1 MECPSDD
8 QETLR
13 VMNVAWRPKSVMRC
27 IGPPVVGCAQISVVG
42 PSVSNAASHL
52 PSGESTG
59 CIRSQLDKR
68 DPEMRANFCAGPF
81 SGLAT
86 NISMSDRPFSAGK
99 LSTKKSLPPASTAGF
114 CPCSRTNRLGPP
126 AGEAFSMRNP
136 FWLGGEKYSHRLS
149 GDQQAQPPPS
159 DTL

>member
-1 MECPSDD
+1 
-8 QETLR
+8 
-13 VMNVAWRPKSVMRC
+13 MRR
-27 IGPPVVGCAQISVVG
+27 IDPPAVGCTQISVVG
-42 PSVSNAASHL
+42 PSVISSASHL

-59 CIRSQLDKR
+59 CISSQLDRR
-68 DPEMRANFCAGPF
+68 DPEIRDNFCAGLF

-86 NISMSDRPFSAGK
+86 SISMSDKPFSAGK
-99 LSTKKSLPPASTAGF
+99 LITKKSLPPASTAGF
-114 CPCSRTNRLGPP
+114 CPSSRTNWLGPP